1 MPRYCVS
8 ITFRLALVLA
18 MVRPAVAQVPD
29 EWLAPGDRAT
39 LAVVETERTER
50 RAKTVFVGRGET
62 TTDWTRRL
70 TIWSF
75 ARPLNGR
82 ADFIEWA
89 TRIRQ
94 EIIADCPNVRASD
107 LRVFD
112 WSGRAAAEF
121 LIVCPLYPRTGRQ
134 DIYLVRSIFV
144 GSGILSAAVT
154 FQQAPTEALATAA
167 RAWLDT
173 LLLCTAT
180 TANPACR

>member
-1 MPRYCVS
+1 MPRHFMRFS
-8 ITFRLALVLA
+8 FGLALALA
-18 MVRPAVAQVPD
+18 MPGHALAQLPD
-29 EWLAPGDRAT
+29 EWLAPSDRAT
-39 LAVVETERTER
+39 LEVVASERNELR
-50 RAKTVFVGRGET
+50 SKTVFVGHGET
-62 TTDWTRRL
+62 ATDRERRL
-70 TIWSF
+70 TIWSS
-75 ARPLNGR
+75 ALPLDGR

-107 LRVFD
+107 LRLFD

-121 LIVCPLYPRTGRQ
+121 LVVCPLYPATGRQ

-154 FQQAPTEALATAA
+154 FRQAPTEAEAAAA

-173 LLLCTAT
+173 LLLCSAT
-180 TANPACR
+180 TANPAYR